1 MTRPLLQVPVLILRT
16 WEDHNGK
23 KQQQP
28 HLIHNH
34 RTDFLT
40 DLRCNDTVVEVWQL
54 LGTALLVEVVPFP
67 ACHHHRHLFHAVCT
81 CEIILII
88 IIVFYAL
95 CIISPSFIAHSP
107 LTQRQHKNSAET
119 KAEEKKVLKERK
131 KLANRHSLMHMPTHI
146 RLNMSLNR
154 HSLMHMPTH
163 IHTYVGSSS
172 VLVLIGSHSLC
183 NSLSLIHI
191 SEPTRPP

>member
-1 MTRPLLQVPVLILRT
+1 MTRPLLQLPVLILRT

-119 KAEEKKVLKERK
+119 KAEEKKKRSSKKERN
-131 KLANRHSLMHMPTHI
+131 LQTDTALCTCPR
-146 RLNMSLNR
+146 
-154 HSLMHMPTH
+154 
-163 IHTYVGSSS
+163 TYVWTWVWTDTALCTCPRTYTHMW
-172 VLVLIGSHSLC
+172 VLLQCWS
-183 NSLSLIHI
+183 
-191 SEPTRPP
+191 